1 LRSDGLHAPSTGQPG
16 YQGWAAL
23 HGWNCSR
30 VLFYRRAAVRRAF
43 AFGERRRTEVV
54 SFQVDR
60 LSDKPRV
67 APEPWAQVTDL
78 AMAGIQIDREGRSRR

>member
-1 LRSDGLHAPSTGQPG
+1 M
-16 YQGWAAL
+16 
-23 HGWNCSR
+23 
-30 VLFYRRAAVRRAF
+30 AF
-43 AFGERRRTEVV
+43 AFGERRRAEVV

-78 AMAGIQIDREGRSRR
+78 AMAGIQIDCEGRSRR

>member
-1 LRSDGLHAPSTGQPG
+1 MGSAAWLELFASPFLSPGLRS
-16 YQGWAAL
+16 
-23 HGWNCSR
+23 
-30 VLFYRRAAVRRAF
+30 AVAF